1 VPDGREEGL
10 KFEPESGRG
19 ERQDI
24 VILLLQCCRRRRVVL
39 LLHLGRLRRRLGLLL
54 LCFHGGGVEE
64 IGFELDAAHRSAG
77 EGTPHR
83 VHEVPR
89 LHLL

>member
-1 VPDGREEGL
+1 
-10 KFEPESGRG
+10 
-19 ERQDI
+19 
-24 VILLLQCCRRRRVVL
+24 
-39 LLHLGRLRRRLGLLL
+39 L